1 MKKLMFFIP
10 LILMLGCSSI
20 TQNSNQMKKEVQ
32 STLAAYLNAGDK
44 NNVQELDK
52 YMHDNFRVTLYDGK
66 EDLVK
71 MVDKTTYRML
81 IENKTFGGYPRKIEY
96 HHVEFIGKNMASINV
111 TLTSPG
117 KPTLKNFYSLGKS
130 KGKWYIVQD
139 FATLVL

>member
-1 MKKLMFFIP
+1 MLFIP
-10 LILMLGCSSI
+10 LILMLGCSSMA
-20 TQNSNQMKKEVQ
+20 QNSKQMKKEVQ

-44 NNVQELDK
+44 NDVHALDK

-71 MVDKTTYRML
+71 VVDKATYRML
-81 IENKTFGGYPRKIEY
+81 IENKTFGGYVRKIEY
-96 HHVEFIGKNMASINV
+96 HNVEFIGKNMASINV

-130 KGKWYIVQD
+130 KGKWVVVQD
-139 FATLVL
+139 FATLIP

>member
-1 MKKLMFFIP
+1 MKKLLFFIP
-10 LILMLGCSSI
+10 LTLLLGCSSLA
-20 TQNSNQMKKEVQ
+20 QNSKQMKKEVK

-71 MVDKTTYRML
+71 VVDKSTYRML
-81 IENKTFGGYPRKIEY
+81 VENKTFGGYPRKIKY
-96 HHVEFIGKNMASINV
+96 HHVQFIGENMASINV

-130 KGKWYIVQD
+130 KGKWYVVQD
-139 FATLVL
+139 FVTLIP

>member
-1 MKKLMFFIP
+1 MKKLLLFIP

-20 TQNSNQMKKEVQ
+20 AQNSNHMKKEVK

-52 YMHDNFRVTLYDGK
+52 YMHENFRVTLYDGK

-71 MVDKTTYRML
+71 VVDKTTYRML
-81 IENKTFGGYPRKIEY
+81 IENKTFGGYARKIEY
-96 HHVEFIGKNMASINV
+96 HNVEFIGKNMASINV
-111 TLTSPG
+111 TLTSLG

-130 KGKWYIVQD
+130 KGKWYVVQD
-139 FATLVL
+139 FATLIP